1 MNIIFLSAGEKTEKG
16 CSFSCAFSF
25 LELEVLINGS
35 I

>member
-1 MNIIFLSAGEKTEKG
+1 MNIIFLSAGEKTEG